1 MRHYVCLLLDLRAII
16 LCPLLSLHLF
26 LVFSNRTDVEGC
38 CWWGRG
44 VLLTRGVCKFFREFR
59 YRVKVFIQYSCFTTP
74 LVVLGNIGKL
84 NYFLGE
90 RAYEERG
97 EGRFPNVDFCSSP
110 DMICA
115 NGQGEESAENMKWI
129 VGMFEWI
136 ERIQSYTGWDYMI
149 NLQNFVDGGSWD
161 DSFIDAVSSIFT
173 QGCHSS
179 YCSSTME
186 VTKLDTRRENFV
198 KLLEIFSSSKT
209 TPPQMSPTGQTQQ
222 WEFDPA
228 VPTMQQWNGNSPI
241 ELTPTW
247 ALDYYGN
254 PPAQTI
260 PTLEGYNPTTQ
271 TWNAN
276 PPVQLAQSWEENTP
290 SMEGYAQWEFDP
302 AVPTTQQWNGNAPI
316 DLTPTWALDYYG
328 NPPAQIIPTLE
339 GYNPTTQQ
347 WDANPPAQLAPSWEE
362 YTPSITTSLQEGG
375 NSYPTTQQGN
385 VPSLQGTSNKDT
397 LIPIEDSSALSSP
410 TAFWMTTL
418 VVIDILDILIR
429 I

>member
-1 MRHYVCLLLDLRAII
+1 
-16 LCPLLSLHLF
+16 
-26 LVFSNRTDVEGC
+26 
-38 CWWGRG
+38 
-44 VLLTRGVCKFFREFR
+44 
-59 YRVKVFIQYSCFTTP
+59 
-74 LVVLGNIGKL
+74 
-84 NYFLGE
+84 
-90 RAYEERG
+90 
-97 EGRFPNVDFCSSP
+97 
-110 DMICA
+110 
-115 NGQGEESAENMKWI
+115 
-129 VGMFEWI
+129 
-136 ERIQSYTGWDYMI
+136 
-149 NLQNFVDGGSWD
+149 
-161 DSFIDAVSSIFT
+161 
-173 QGCHSS
+173 
-179 YCSSTME
+179 
-186 VTKLDTRRENFV
+186 
-198 KLLEIFSSSKT
+198 
-209 TPPQMSPTGQTQQ
+209 MSPTGQTQQ

-362 YTPSITTSLQEGG
+362 YTSSITTSLQEGG